1 MGLSVLLDTNAIISL
16 LKNENAV
23 LQLVS
28 DANLVMISIINEFE
42 FKSFSNLTEHDL
54 KLLDEFLKQVLI
66 VDLKR
71 SDNTLIKTIYN
82 LRKTYQIKLP
92 DAIIAA
98 TAITFQASLITA
110 DKGFSKINELKLI
123 QI

>member
-1 MGLSVLLDTNAIISL
+1 MGLSVLLDTNVIISL
-16 LKNENAV
+16 LKNEEPV

-28 DANLVMISIINEFE
+28 DADTIIISIINEIE
-42 FKSFSNLTEHDL
+42 FKSFSNLNEHDL
-54 KLLDEFLKQVLI
+54 RLFNEFLKHVTI
-66 VDLKR
+66 IDLKKA
-71 SDNTLIKTIYN
+71 DQQLIETIYR
-82 LRKTYQIKLP
+82 LRKKYQIKLP

-98 TAITFQASLITA
+98 TSIVYKSSLITA